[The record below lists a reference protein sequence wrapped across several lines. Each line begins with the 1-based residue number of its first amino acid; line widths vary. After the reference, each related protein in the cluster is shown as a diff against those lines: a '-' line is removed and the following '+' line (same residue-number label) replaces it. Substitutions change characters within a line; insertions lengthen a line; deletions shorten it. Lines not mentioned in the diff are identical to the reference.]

1 LRLFHAQ
8 LQSLGK
14 LLDPQKGEM
23 GSFETAKVGVAIKN
37 NVDSLCI
44 TNFNN
49 FYETKNRM
57 NQIGFGLLGAL
68 AFLLIISVR
77 KTQGIAK
84 FPE

>member
-1 LRLFHAQ
+1 
-8 LQSLGK
+8 
-14 LLDPQKGEM
+14 M
-23 GSFETAKVGVAIKN
+23 GSFETAKVGVALKN
-37 NVDSLCI
+37 NVDTVCI

-57 NQIGFGLLGAL
+57 NQIGLGLLVAL

-77 KTQGIAK
+77 KTQVIAK